1 MELAL
6 SLHHAGPG
14 TWMPVIS
21 FSGKHFYP
29 LIHPSA
35 QACFI
40 IIIIIIIFIF
50 IDVRVSQL
58 SSCTG

>member
-1 MELAL
+1 
-6 SLHHAGPG
+6 
-14 TWMPVIS
+14 MPVIS